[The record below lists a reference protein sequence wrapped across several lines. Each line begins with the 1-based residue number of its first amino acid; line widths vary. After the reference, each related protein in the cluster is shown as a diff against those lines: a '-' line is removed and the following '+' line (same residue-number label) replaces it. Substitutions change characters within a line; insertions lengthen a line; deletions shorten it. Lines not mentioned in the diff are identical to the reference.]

1 MNSVA
6 DVSGIMAGKRG
17 LVMGVANERSIAW
30 GISAAAAAQGAAPAC
45 LPRAGE
51 GLQQLTAPHIS

>member
-30 GISAAAAAQGAAPAC
+30 GISAAAAAQQSHVSV
-45 LPRAGE
+45 LR
-51 GLQQLTAPHIS
+51 